1 MSYTEYHRQHHD
13 ESLNKQNYE
22 YCKFTLETLIH
33 NNLNTIFLVGSGGN
47 GKSYLL
53 NECRQKIIENDY
65 KIYDDNHL
73 IISLQNGDEFKTNIS
88 LMAPKK
94 IIALNYNPY
103 TRFNVEKPENV
114 IIIDMNH
121 IMF

>member
-53 NECRQKIIENDY
+53 NECHEKIIENDY

-73 IISLQNGDEFKTNIS
+73 IIALQNGDEFKTNIDRIYHKFDGYFCNLDS
-88 LMAPKK
+88 DLKLHFK
-94 IIALNYNPY
+94 
-103 TRFNVEKPENV
+103 RV
-114 IIIDMNH
+114 
-121 IMF
+121 